1 MINEGEEESTTNLS
15 RGGGGKVLEFL
26 SSVAVLGSIS
36 AIVFFNCWFYCNHC
50 NYLEV
55 IMSSNLQYLV
65 QFFQDSLR
73 FFLS

>member
-36 AIVFFNCWFYCNHC
+36 AIVFFNCWLHPTIATTATT
-50 NYLEV
+50 LK
-55 IMSSNLQYLV
+55 
-65 QFFQDSLR
+65 
-73 FFLS
+73 